1 MAKRVFLPTV
11 FLASLCF
18 AQTGV
23 VKSEG
28 QPIPG
33 AAVKATQGD
42 RILLTLTDD
51 NGAYKFEGMAPGMW
65 NVEVSM
71 FGFDIARRETQIAST
86 PTRIDFTLQLRDRGR
101 SAIVERTAATGEEST
116 EAQSTAAEPAPPPP
130 VGAEG
135 SNESFL
141 V

>member
-1 MAKRVFLPTV
+1 MARRFFLPTV
-11 FLASLCF
+11 LLASLCF
-18 AQTGV
+18 AQTGL

-51 NGAYKFEGMAPGMW
+51 NGAFQLDGITPGAW

-71 FGFDIARRETQIAST
+71 FGFEIARREVQIGPA
-86 PTRIDFTLQLRDRGR
+86 PTKIDFRLQLPDRSR
-101 SAIVERTAATGEEST
+101 AP
-116 EAQSTAAEPAPPPP
+116 AQ
-130 VGAEG
+130 
-135 SNESFL
+135 
-141 V
+141 